1 MHMHI
6 YTHTYLFIMS
16 YVGFP
21 GGSVVK
27 NLCANTSDAGSFPG
41 LERSPEGGNDN
52 PFLYSYLGIP
62 LDRRA
67 WQATVPGVTGESDM
81 T

>member
-6 YTHTYLFIMS
+6 YTHTYIFIMS

-27 NLCANTSDAGSFPG
+27 NLCANTSDAGSFSG
-41 LERSPEGGNDN
+41 LRRSPEGGNDN
-52 PFLYSYLGIP
+52 PFLYSCLGIP
-62 LDRRA
+62 LDRGA
-67 WQATVPGVTGESDM
+67 WRATVHGVTGELDM